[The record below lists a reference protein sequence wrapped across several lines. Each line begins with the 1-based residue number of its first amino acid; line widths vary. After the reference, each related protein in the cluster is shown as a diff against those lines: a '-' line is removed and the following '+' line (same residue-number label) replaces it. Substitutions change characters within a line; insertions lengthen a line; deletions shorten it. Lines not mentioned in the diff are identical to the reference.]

1 MGLFRSLFTATFA
14 CVGSFL
20 FGYDSGVITNVIA
33 QEHFIARFNAPSS
46 AEQGGIVSSYTG
58 GAIIGC
64 ILVYYLGDIL
74 GRTRSIF
81 LGAFIVTFGCA
92 LQAGC
97 TSIAMLIAGRLI
109 AGIAIGIL
117 STANPVY
124 CSEVAPPAWR
134 GAMTGLQQWMLS
146 WGYLAAQWI
155 GYGSSFATSDF
166 QWRFPLAFQC
176 IPALILT
183 VGILFQLES
192 PRWLCEKGRNEEA
205 KSVLRKLHYNG
216 HNEDFLELE
225 YTEICEA
232 IELDRKLAVKSW
244 KGLFAKKSWR
254 RRLALAC
261 GIQLAGQTSGINV
274 INYYGPQIYARLNIG
289 TQQSLF
295 IIGISGALSVVYC
308 TIGLWLLEGVG
319 RIKPLVFSGYGMAIC
334 LLINAVLSQT
344 IDPSTSTNFN
354 ALRASV
360 SMNFLI
366 SFFFTPLGINS
377 WVYPAEIFPTEIRAR
392 GNALSTV
399 TNWIF
404 NLIFAQISPIALS
417 SVGYRYFYAFM
428 VFNIISATCFLF
440 LYPETKGRTL
450 EQIGELF
457 GDQRVSHVTD
467 QTKSDPDLSEE
478 KTVGALEEK
487 PTN

>member
-1 MGLFRSLFTATFA
+1 MGLLRALFTAVFA

-33 QEHFIARFNAPSS
+33 QKHFVARFKSPSS

-58 GAIIGC
+58 GAVIGC
-64 ILVYYLGDIL
+64 VLVYYLGDIL

-81 LGAFIVTFGCA
+81 LGAFVVTFGCA

-97 TSIAMLIAGRLI
+97 NSIAMLIAGRLI

-124 CSEVAPPAWR
+124 CSEVAPPSWR

-155 GYGSSFATSDF
+155 GYGSSFSDSDF

-205 KSVLRKLHYNG
+205 KTVLRKLHYNG
-216 HNEDFLELE
+216 HNEDFLDLE
-225 YTEICEA
+225 YKEICEV
-232 IELDRKLAVKSW
+232 IEMDRKMAVKSW
-244 KGLFAKKSWR
+244 KGLFARSSWR
-254 RRLALAC
+254 KRLALAC
-261 GIQLAGQTSGINV
+261 GIQLATQTSGINV
-274 INYYGPQIYARLNIG
+274 INYYGPQIYAALHIG
-289 TQQSLF
+289 TQTSLM

-319 RIKPLVFSGYGMAIC
+319 RIKPLVVSCYGMALC

-344 IDPSTSTNFN
+344 VDPNTTTNLN

-404 NLIFAQISPIALS
+404 NLIFAQVSPIALAK
-417 SVGYRYFYAFM
+417 VGYKYFYAFM
-428 VFNIISATCFLF
+428 VFNLISGTCFLYLF
-440 LYPETKGRTL
+440 PETKGRTL
-450 EQIGELF
+450 EQIGQLF
-457 GDQRVSHVTD
+457 GDQIVARVSGPSKTD
-467 QTKSDPDLSEE
+467 DNLHDEKAVGYHEETATK
-478 KTVGALEEK
+478 
-487 PTN
+487 